1 MSAPEAGK
9 ARRRWRPRLA
19 LVLAAA
25 LTLVA
30 ALPLA
35 GIYVFRIYENQLVRA
50 TEGELIAQGAALAAM
65 MRAELAPDGAAP
77 AYRLD
82 APGEDAS
89 RFTPILPDLD
99 LTGDGLLPRRPEAR
113 PAAAPPDAAMLALGA
128 KLAPVLRDLQRVTL
142 AGARLLDARGVVVG
156 GREEI
161 GLSLAHVE
169 EVARALNGEPARV
182 LRRRVPRPGAP
193 PLYSLSR
200 GTTARVFVALPV
212 MAGERVLGVVYLS
225 RTPANIVKHLYEQRA
240 RLALAAALVLLAVA
254 LAGAILHRAIASPVK
269 HLVARA
275 GALARGDRAALAP
288 LVTHG
293 AAEFA
298 RLADAQ
304 AAMAAALYRRSDYLS
319 TFARHVSHEL
329 KSPLT
334 AIRGA
339 AELMREADMTAQ
351 ERDRFLANIEADA
364 ARLDGLLARL
374 RELARA
380 ELAPQIGAA
389 APREA
394 LARVAR
400 ARPALTTQFRGAQ
413 EAVAMAA
420 EPLDIVLGQLCDNAL
435 SHGATRVAVVA
446 SVENG
451 RVALHVADDGAGV
464 APAHRARLFE
474 PFFTTRRESG
484 GAGMGLAILRALIE
498 AHGGS
503 IAFDAA
509 HEGGAAFRVFLP
521 SATTA

>member
-1 MSAPEAGK
+1 MNGRAAPT

-65 MRAELAPDGAAP
+65 MRAELAPDAPPP

-82 APGEDAS
+82 APVEEGS
-89 RFTPILPDLD
+89 PFTPILPDLD
-99 LTGDGLLPRRPEAR
+99 LTGDGLLPQRPEAR
-113 PAAAPPDAAMLALGA
+113 PADAPPDAAMLALGA
-128 KLAPVLRDLQRVTL
+128 KLAPALRDLQRVTL
-142 AGARLLDARGVVVG
+142 AGVRLLDARGVVIG

-182 LRRRVPRPGAP
+182 LRLRVPRHGAP

-212 MAGERVLGVVYLS
+212 MAGERALGVVYLS

-254 LAGAILHRAIASPVK
+254 LAGAILHRAIAAPVK
-269 HLVARA
+269 RLVARA
-275 GALARGDRAALAP
+275 DALARGDRTALAP
-288 LVTHG
+288 LDAHG
-293 AAEFA
+293 TAEFA

-304 AAMAAALYRRSDYLS
+304 AGMAAALYRRSDYLS

-339 AELMREADMTAQ
+339 AELMRDADMTAQ

-364 ARLDGLLARL
+364 ARLDALLTRL
-374 RELARA
+374 RDLARA
-380 ELAPQIGAA
+380 EQAPLIGADSPA
-389 APREA
+389 EA
-394 LARVAR
+394 LARAAAQRPGLVAR
-400 ARPALTTQFRGAQ
+400 FAGEEAR
-413 EAVAMAA
+413 VAMAA
-420 EPLDIVLGQLCDNAL
+420 EPLDIVFAQLCDNAL
-435 SHGATRVAVVA
+435 AHGARRIEARA
-446 SVENG
+446 MRENG
-451 RVALHVADDGAGV
+451 RVAIRVADDGAGV

-474 PFFTTRRESG
+474 PFFTTRREAG
-484 GAGMGLAILRALIE
+484 GTGMGLAILRALIE
-498 AHGGS
+498 AHGGE
-503 IAFDAA
+503 IALDETQAQ
-509 HEGGAAFRVFLP
+509 GAAFRIILP
-521 SATTA
+521 AAKPA